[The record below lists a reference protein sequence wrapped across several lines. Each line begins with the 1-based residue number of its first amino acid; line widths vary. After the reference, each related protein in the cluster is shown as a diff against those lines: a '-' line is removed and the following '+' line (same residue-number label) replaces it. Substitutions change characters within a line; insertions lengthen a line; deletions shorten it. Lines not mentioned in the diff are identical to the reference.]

1 MFWFKN
7 RIYFFSDFINLL
19 KYEIVDGIIVKD
31 EIYNMLIKDLVVV
44 INKCY
49 VYYVYVNCM

>member
-7 RIYFFSDFINLL
+7 RIYFFCDFINLL

-31 EIYNMLIKDLVVV
+31 EIYNMLIKDIVVV

>member
-1 MFWFKN
+1 MFWFEN

>member
-7 RIYFFSDFINLL
+7 RIYFFCDFINLL

-49 VYYVYVNCM
+49 VYVNCM